1 MKYIQSSFI
10 LALLMGATSAMSIKA
25 LEEMGASSAVSLSL
39 ETLEQISG
47 EDGDKKA
54 PLPPEKVHN
63 LLPTHA

>member
-1 MKYIQSSFI
+1 
-10 LALLMGATSAMSIKA
+10 MGATSAMSIKA